1 MSTTTTN
8 LNMVL
13 NEGQDKFSIPTLN
26 ENLTKI
32 DTAIGEQNKNFEWG
46 INSEIAVGKLSDGRT
61 IYRKYIST
69 SVTWGSTSSFQEYTI
84 QHDITFSSILAFSAC
99 VNRSDGAISYPLPYF
114 ENGELSTCISA
125 IDKGRIIVNNKIDW
139 AGYIFGIVIYYLKD

>member
-32 DTAIGEQNKNFEWG
+32 DTAIGEQNKNIELVHTFESG
-46 INSEIAVGKLSDGRT
+46 ASGSVTVDLSKYKLFLMTLNNTSGTCNMALGGKSMLLPVLPNLSNNGDYKLSTTLDGREYSCSLT
-61 IYRKYIST
+61 GNNISAM
-69 SVTWGSTSSFQEYTI
+69 
-84 QHDITFSSILAFSAC
+84 TFSHTYCPNSRL
-99 VNRSDGAISYPLPYF
+99 Y
-114 ENGELSTCISA
+114 
-125 IDKGRIIVNNKIDW
+125 
-139 AGYIFGIVIYYLKD
+139 GIK

>member
-32 DTAIGEQNKNFEWG
+32 DTAIGEQNKNMTLFSVKTLSNITTQKGIVSSSIPFVCNCVEWVVLAKTG
-46 INSEIAVGKLSDGRT
+46 VANDYESNVSLTNWNYDQGKLT
-61 IYRKYIST
+61 I
-69 SVTWGSTSSFQEYTI
+69 SFYCNRADI
-84 QHDITFSSILAFSAC
+84 FDITILIAYK
-99 VNRSDGAISYPLPYF
+99 N
-114 ENGELSTCISA
+114 
-125 IDKGRIIVNNKIDW
+125 
-139 AGYIFGIVIYYLKD
+139 

>member
-32 DTAIGEQNKNFEWG
+32 DTAIGEQNKNKQD
-46 INSEIAVGKLSDGRT
+46 IITNLVDVDPDT
-61 IYRKYIST
+61 IKNTCVIST
-69 SVTWGSTSSFQEYTI
+69 TRNTPSGHVMMI
-84 QHDITFSSILAFSAC
+84 ASIGNGIAC
-99 VNRSDGAISYPLPYF
+99 VQIATEYQGFNTGATYARNNLNNAWSDWYQ
-114 ENGELSTCISA
+114 
-125 IDKGRIIVNNKIDW
+125 
-139 AGYIFGIVIYYLKD
+139 LK

>member
-32 DTAIGEQNKNFEWG
+32 DTAIGEQNKNK
-46 INSEIAVGKLSDGRT
+46 VGFDWRMELLDCTANT
-61 IYRKYIST
+61 IRYYTFPNMPEHKT
-69 SVTWGSTSSFQEYTI
+69 SFPV
-84 QHDITFSSILAFSAC
+84 LADATG
-99 VNRSDGAISYPLPYF
+99 N
-114 ENGELSTCISA
+114 
-125 IDKGRIIVNNKIDW
+125 
-139 AGYIFGIVIYYLKD
+139 LKDVVVAKNLSEAGGIKILSPITQQVQVALIILT